1 MVQIILATLSP
12 MLVLFF
18 CMATGFALKK
28 FAVLPDNAGTVLS
41 KLENFVF
48 VPSLVF
54 STFLEHCNVESIVQN
69 KMIFVYSI
77 VSLVVAMGLSYPLSH
92 MFERKDA
99 YKKNIYKYALAFGNF
114 GFLGNAVVPAVL
126 GGDEALYI
134 YLLFTLPY
142 NTAVYTWGVS
152 LLIPKEHRSG
162 NFLKN
167 LINPVF
173 ISLAAGMVCGILGV
187 GKYIPEPVFTVLGNF
202 KACMA
207 PVAMLLMGFIIGGYN
222 FVEIIKEKKL
232 YVGMIIRLFVLPAII
247 CAVLYLVRADI
258 TTITMCLFAT
268 ATPFGLN
275 TVIFPA
281 AYGGDTKPGAGMALI
296 SHTLCVI
303 SIPVMYAIFQ
313 AIFG

>member
-1 MVQIILATLSP
+1 MIQVILATLSP

-28 FAVLPDNAGTVLS
+28 FNVLPDNAGTVLS
-41 KLENFVF
+41 KLENYVF
-48 VPSLVF
+48 VPSLIF
-54 STFLEHCNVESIVQN
+54 STFLEHCNIKSISQN

-77 VSLVVAMGLSYPLSH
+77 LSLFVAIGLSFFLPYI
-92 MFERKDA
+92 FERKDA
-99 YKKNIYKYALAFGNF
+99 YKKNIYQYALAFGNF

-126 GGDEALYI
+126 GGDEALYV

-142 NTAVYTWGVS
+142 NAACYTWGIS
-152 LLIPKEHRSG
+152 LLIPKEHRSK
-162 NFLKN
+162 NFFKN

-173 ISLAAGMVCGILGV
+173 IALAAGMVCGVLGI
-187 GKYIPEPVFTVLGNF
+187 GKYIPSPVLTVLSNF

-207 PVAMLLMGFIIGGYN
+207 PVAMLLMGFIIGGYK
-222 FVEIIKEKKL
+222 FTDIIKDKKL
-232 YVGMIIRLFVLPAII
+232 YFATVVRLFILPAVI
-247 CAVLYLVRADI
+247 CAVLYFARADI
-258 TTITMCLFAT
+258 MTVTFCLFAT

-275 TVIFPA
+275 SVIFPA

-303 SIPVMYAIFQ
+303 SIPVMYALFQ
-313 AIFG
+313 AIIG